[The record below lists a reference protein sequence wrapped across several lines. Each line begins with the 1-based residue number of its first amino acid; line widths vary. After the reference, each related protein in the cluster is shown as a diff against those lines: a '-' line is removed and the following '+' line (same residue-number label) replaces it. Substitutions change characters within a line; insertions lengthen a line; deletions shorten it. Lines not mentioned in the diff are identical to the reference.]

1 MKISRKVF
9 RQGGFSLLEVVVSL
23 GVLAV
28 AIPLALAGI
37 AGSANADLASRADSL
52 AGSMVAVCLKE
63 WSEAKGAKEEIGG
76 DESGEVWS
84 MGFAATGESC
94 GTVEAKDYRSGC
106 RKAGVIYLVRVEE
119 TPAEDV
125 SPAREVRVSVE
136 FPAAAP
142 EAKRQ
147 RLEFFTRLP

>member
-1 MKISRKVF
+1 MMVSQKVS
-9 RQGGFSLLEVVVSL
+9 GSPGFSLLEVVVSL

-37 AGSANADLASRADSL
+37 VGSTNADLASRADSL
-52 AGSMVAVCLKE
+52 AGSIVAVCLKE

-76 DESGEVWS
+76 DESGGVWS
-84 MGFAATGESC
+84 MGFASTGESC
-94 GTVEAKDYRSGC
+94 GKIEVNDYRSGC
-106 RKAGVIYLVRVEE
+106 RKAGVVYLARVEE
-119 TPAEDV
+119 TPAEDA
-125 SPAREVRVSVE
+125 SHARGILVSVE
-136 FPAAAP
+136 FPAMAA